1 MVISRFQ
8 KSIRLCTATSTPGNC
23 TPRSDYLSDPAKFA
37 KNVNFPTERSQ
48 ERCTPWSPKKPSD
61 LVAVDYYG
69 PLPESL
75 SQVSYIFAVID
86 SFSKFVKLY
95 PLCRA
100 QAKLSAQRVLDF
112 HRTVPT
118 KVVLSDHG
126 TQFQSKQ
133 WQETL
138 EQWDIQPTFSTVRQ
152 PQSNP
157 TERVMRELSRLFRT
171 YCQDADANWA
181 TVLSKIE
188 LLFNITPYI
197 STGYS
202 SYEILL
208 GKNPTNRL
216 SKLLG
221 PLLPAVPLQPVD
233 QIHADLVKF
242 YHRRA

>member
-188 LLFNITPYI
+188 LLFNITSYI

>member
-1 MVISRFQ
+1 MESVICNFHEQYGHLFQ

-23 TPRSDYLSDPAKFA
+23 TPRSNYSSDPAKFA

-48 ERCTPWSPKKPSD
+48 ERCTPLSPKKPSD
-61 LVAVDYYG
+61 LVTVDYYG
-69 PLPESL
+69 PLPESR
-75 SQVSYIFAVID
+75 SRVSYIFAVID

-181 TVLSKIE
+181 TVL
-188 LLFNITPYI
+188 
-197 STGYS
+197 
-202 SYEILL
+202 
-208 GKNPTNRL
+208 
-216 SKLLG
+216 
-221 PLLPAVPLQPVD
+221 
-233 QIHADLVKF
+233 
-242 YHRRA
+242 